1 MTDENTLAEAPG
13 DDEAVTT
20 PEAQEDSAEGFVTDE
35 ERAEAA
41 VQDDGGEGE
50 PEEGDRHKK
59 LPGSRREK
67 IRNEMLRRE
76 NAELLRRLEE
86 TERRL
91 PKSDGGGDQ
100 DQEPQEADFN
110 GDYFA
115 YQNAHTAW
123 TVRKAIREENSRRDN
138 ERRSAE
144 QRDVWRERAIAHQ
157 ERVEEV
163 KADIKDYDQ
172 VLAAAKHINVA
183 PEVAQEI
190 LSSEK
195 SALLSYYLAKNPD
208 KLLALNEMSG
218 RELAR
223 EMGRLEGSVRMPS
236 SKRQTEAP
244 KPLTTLRGG
253 ASPGFDPLKSSME
266 EYMAKRRAGW
276 SG

>member
-1 MTDENTLAEAPG
+1 M
-13 DDEAVTT
+13 
-20 PEAQEDSAEGFVTDE
+20 
-35 ERAEAA
+35 
-41 VQDDGGEGE
+41 
-50 PEEGDRHKK
+50 
-59 LPGSRREK
+59 
-67 IRNEMLRRE
+67 
-76 NAELLRRLEE
+76 
-86 TERRL
+86 
-91 PKSDGGGDQ
+91 
-100 DQEPQEADFN
+100 
-110 GDYFA
+110 
-115 YQNAHTAW
+115 
-123 TVRKAIREENSRRDN
+123 
-138 ERRSAE
+138 
-144 QRDVWRERAIAHQ
+144 
-157 ERVEEV
+157 

-172 VLAAAKHINVA
+172 VLAAAKDAYVSD
-183 PEVAQEI
+183 EVAKEI